1 MKKINWQYALGE
13 IVIVIIGITVA
24 FALNNWK
31 DTRNNQK
38 IKTQYLSSLKTDIQK
53 EIKQLEELQQL
64 FRQKMRLISQVMQTL
79 NNKDASRDSTLLRIY
94 EIARL
99 KSFIPENTTY
109 QTLINSGDMK
119 LINDLNLRH
128 KIEEH
133 YALHQVVMKDYTR
146 LEKIYN
152 KYLGDYFIFE
162 MDYEKIRQKDW
173 SFLDKP
179 LLKNILRSI
188 NGSYYMTINTNK
200 KCIASNQNLL
210 KALQ

>member
-13 IVIVIIGITVA
+13 VIIVSIGITIA

-31 DTRNNQK
+31 ENRNNQK
-38 IKTQYLSSLKTDIQK
+38 IKQQYLSSLKIDIQK
-53 EIKQLEELQQL
+53 EIKQLEGLQQS
-64 FRQKMRLISQVMQTL
+64 FRQKMKLIGQVMKTL
-79 NNKDASRDSTLLRIY
+79 NNKDASRDSTLLHIY
-94 EIARL
+94 KIAQL

-119 LINDLNLRH
+119 LINDLTLRR

-133 YALHQVVMKDYTR
+133 YALHQVILKDYTR

-162 MDYEKIRQKDW
+162 INYEKIRQKDW

-188 NGSYYMTINTNK
+188 NGSCYITINANK